1 LSGIINKE
9 QRFYYANLRIL
20 HFSNDSLPDWRVE
33 KSAISAS
40 NFGHEVVFAGEKLL
54 NYNRKTFSKIY
65 EIRWSSR
72 ARRGIP
78 FYWHSVKKQVE
89 RVIREVRPDIVHAH
103 DLFPAKMIS
112 EFGLPFV
119 YDDHEYW
126 SKCLKIAEMNEN
138 SSQSLAGGL
147 PRKVARKLARNLL
160 NQHAIRLWTNWEK
173 SIVSSNPTITV
184 SDMIAEELKVIGD
197 TDKVFVVP
205 NYPMK
210 FEVQDSQKPR
220 FHNKLSSAYAGSEG
234 RKNVRY
240 PHRVVDGLMDI
251 FANRDIGDLTIIG
264 WEGKASSPKIKYT
277 GILSRPVMYDEM
289 FKHSIGLAPWKKHWF
304 HPYQCNNRAYEYV
317 HAGLFVMCT
326 SSLKTI
332 QETLKDNCVTFE
344 DYNDL
349 ASQLEYFKENI
360 DEVYNKRL
368 KTFEFAH
375 NNLIWENYEKNIFH
389 AYQLC

>member
-1 LSGIINKE
+1 
-9 QRFYYANLRIL
+9 LRIL
-20 HFSNDSLPDWRVE
+20 HFSNDALPDWRIE
-33 KSAISAS
+33 KSAISAL
-40 NFGHEVVFAGEKLL
+40 NVGHEVVFAGEKLL

-65 EIRWSSR
+65 EIRWSWR

-126 SKCLKIAEMNEN
+126 SKCSKILAEVNEN
-138 SSQSLAGGL
+138 NLQSLAGGL
-147 PRKVARKLARNLL
+147 PRKIARKLARKFL
-160 NQHAIRLWTNWEK
+160 NQYAIHLWANWEK
-173 SIVSSNPTITV
+173 RIVSSNPTITV
-184 SDMIAEELKVIGD
+184 SDKIAEELKAIGS
-197 TDKVFVVP
+197 TDEVFVVP

-210 FEVQDSQKPR
+210 VEVKDFEKPC

-234 RKNVRY
+234 RKNLRY
-240 PHRVVDGLMDI
+240 PHLKVDGLMDI
-251 FANRDIGDLTIIG
+251 FANRDIGDLVVIG
-264 WEGKASSPKIKYT
+264 WEEKSSSPKIKYT
-277 GILSRPVMYDEM
+277 GILSRQDMFEEM
-289 FKHSIGLAPWKKHWF
+289 SKHSIGLIPWKKHWVHVF
-304 HPYQCNNRAYEYV
+304 TSPNRAYEYV

-326 SSLKTI
+326 SSLKI
-332 QETLKDNCVTFE
+332 VRETLKDSCATFE

-349 ASQLEYFKENI
+349 ASQLEYFKENM
-360 DEVYNKRL
+360 DELYNKRL
-368 KTFEFAH
+368 KTFEFAR